1 MGADIHMYAEF
12 RNSAGQ
18 WEEIPGY
25 EPFSD
30 RNRHV
35 FSFFSEGFVRSDYD
49 WGSWHVTPYP
59 IIEEARGLPGDVS
72 LSIKAK
78 SDEWGTGGSG
88 HSWLSVD
95 ELVSYDY
102 NKPLRERSV
111 DVPEEFA
118 QLTIRESLGKNI
130 FWSWLSCRS
139 KKRSVS
145 SFGLISDS

>member
-111 DVPEEFA
+111 DVPEEFV
-118 QLTIRESLGKNI
+118 QLTVRESLGENYFLELAELQKQKAERLV
-130 FWSWLSCRS
+130 FW
-139 KKRSVS
+139 
-145 SFGLISDS
+145 FDF